1 MRLCWYSGRVPLSE
15 LPHGEVT
22 IADLYRSLVAIQD
35 AMSSLATEVRL
46 LGRDSESSGRM
57 SADHETRLRILETT
71 RAKLIGAATF
81 AGVLAGALGGY
92 VTSHLH

>member
-1 MRLCWYSGRVPLSE
+1 MSE

-22 IADLYRSLVAIQD
+22 IADLYRSLVAIQSD
-35 AMSSLATEVRL
+35 MSSMATEIRL
-46 LGRDSESSGRM
+46 LGRESESSGRQT
-57 SADHETRLRILETT
+57 ADHEARLRIIETT

-81 AGVLAGALGGY
+81 GGVLAGALGGY